1 MRVLLLDLRQEIE
14 WLRSQLGD
22 GATGIADILQS
33 HEEVR
38 QLKEKLNEYE
48 KLMKE
53 MSRSWEERLK
63 RTEER
68 KMEEAEQLKVIL
80 DKHSIFEGHF
90 KTLKLSRNVLNTKSK

>member
-1 MRVLLLDLRQEIE
+1 MFLELRQEIE
-14 WLRSQLGD
+14 LLRSQLGD

-33 HEEVR
+33 HEEVK

-68 KMEEAEQLKVIL
+68 KMEEAEQLKVIF
-80 DKHSIFEGHF
+80 DKHTIFEGHF
-90 KTLKLSRNVLNTKSK
+90 ETLKQFRNVLNTKAE